1 MTAATA
7 DVQRKN
13 TLQTRAESEH
23 ANVHTDS
30 DAASNSVSLSASAC
44 RRKCVVDATYSPE
57 PSSGFPRLVEKL
69 LVEEEEN
76 EEEEEEEEEKE
87 EMVLRGSV
95 EEKVGWGMEL
105 G

>member
-1 MTAATA
+1 M
-7 DVQRKN
+7 
-13 TLQTRAESEH
+13 
-23 ANVHTDS
+23 
-30 DAASNSVSLSASAC
+30 
-44 RRKCVVDATYSPE
+44 VDTTYSPE

-76 EEEEEEEEEKE
+76 EEEEEEEEKE